1 MVELTAGWHDGYTFL
16 PVHNKLLL
24 LAFSAFQVHTHHR
37 SCYLRNLL
45 KAYPHCP
52 VAKLNIHSAGT
63 WTLEVFNLIAKV
75 SPKGQMEKQLSI
87 EYTPFFFNFPP

>member
-1 MVELTAGWHDGYTFL
+1 MVELAAGWHDGYTFL

-24 LAFSAFQVHTHHR
+24 LAFFRFS
-37 SCYLRNLL
+37 
-45 KAYPHCP
+45 
-52 VAKLNIHSAGT
+52 GT